1 MWGSWD
7 NDEQMR
13 RIRTKRPFIH
23 YFFLSMKSRL
33 FLADNPYLDFLYTDL
48 SLSYPLLSNTFSPYI
63 LLFYAGMPSEKKS
76 TGTWSL
82 LLWLARVRWGERVSG
97 TPFKKGIRS
106 LISPLVS
113 HGLSQSVQPLIRFK
127 PRWIWIQK
135 GPNRNSSSNSI
146 RVEAKVCNT
155 C

>member
-1 MWGSWD
+1 MWGGWD

-33 FLADNPYLDFLYTDL
+33 FLADNPYLDFFINQ
-48 SLSYPLLSNTFSPYI
+48 SLSLLSNTFSSYFI
-63 LLFYAGMPSEKKS
+63 NLCRYTIWKKNS
-76 TGTWSL
+76 TGAWSFCS
-82 LLWLARVRWGERVSG
+82 LAHAREERRESLRR
-97 TPFKKGIRS
+97 PFLKKGIRS

-113 HGLSQSVQPLIRFK
+113 HGLAQSVQSLIRFK
-127 PRWIWIQK
+127 PRWIWTQK
-135 GPNRNSSSNSI
+135 GPNRNSSSNPI